1 MMMKNDSR
9 HPIPARRAPRV
20 RELGIALI
28 TVMMILALIATLAI
42 SSMKTVM
49 RDNQVAAVQMRNR
62 VAFQAAEAG
71 LSVALASMTSTTAPT
86 LVNANIGVV
95 GDYPMGQPS
104 FQLDP
109 GVPTPIE
116 NLGAQP
122 MPGMGLNI
130 DGNGPKFQLQ
140 MWKIHVEG
148 SEPRG
153 MTARIEAATA
163 VLWGS

>member
-1 MMMKNDSR
+1 MIANR
-9 HPIPARRAPRV
+9 PENQALQIRFVPRE
-20 RELGIALI
+20 RGIALI

-42 SSMKTVM
+42 SSMETVM
-49 RDNQVAAVQMRNR
+49 RDNQIAAVQMRNR

-71 LSVALASMTSTTAPT
+71 LAVALASMTTSTAPT
-86 LVNANIGVV
+86 LVQTDIGVV

-109 GVPTPIE
+109 SVATPIE
-116 NLGAQP
+116 NLGSQP

>member
-1 MMMKNDSR
+1 MIEKYQKHQIKALR
-9 HPIPARRAPRV
+9 TRLV
-20 RELGIALI
+20 REQGIALI

-42 SSMKTVM
+42 SSMETVM
-49 RDNQVAAVQMRNR
+49 RDNQVAAVQIRNR

-71 LSVALASMTSTTAPT
+71 LAVALASMSSSAAPT
-86 LVNANIGVV
+86 LVSTDIGVV

-104 FQLDP
+104 YQLDP
-109 GVPTPIE
+109 AVPTPVE

-122 MPGMGLNI
+122 VPGMGLNI
-130 DGNGPKFQLQ
+130 NGNGPKFQLQ

-153 MTARIEAATA
+153 MTSRIEAATA